1 MKGVVLEPG
10 DRVLVRNLKER
21 GGPGKL
27 RAYWE
32 NTVYVVK
39 ERIADGPVYKVAPT
53 TGGNKFQILHRNLL
67 HLVNDLPLDLPQQT
81 QKTSSEQKSL
91 TVPPAERRFKSRA
104 RDRHENMRDK
114 TMPSSESSDSDDET
128 PRYWLRVPVM
138 REPEHTQ
145 TRPPADLQKDID
157 PGIND
162 KRCEQVRLHIQQKR
176 VETPVRENMD
186 VIDVIPREEQHL
198 PVEAA
203 SSEPEQ
209 EDMNEAVEETTSP
222 PLTSRTPH
230 PSQISNSVPWRSTR
244 DRRPTQRLTYDSL
257 GQPLYRP
264 QPMVNTV
271 GAGGTSSMP
280 VWEIMTHPM
289 SPHTPFMFPLYQPA
303 MMYTVPFFT
312 Y

>member
-1 MKGVVLEPG
+1 
-10 DRVLVRNLKER
+10 
-21 GGPGKL
+21 
-27 RAYWE
+27 
-32 NTVYVVK
+32 
-39 ERIADGPVYKVAPT
+39 
-53 TGGNKFQILHRNLL
+53 
-67 HLVNDLPLDLPQQT
+67 
-81 QKTSSEQKSL
+81 
-91 TVPPAERRFKSRA
+91 
-104 RDRHENMRDK
+104 
-114 TMPSSESSDSDDET
+114 
-128 PRYWLRVPVM
+128 M
-138 REPEHTQ
+138 REPEHNQ
-145 TRPPADLQKDID
+145 TRPSADLQQDID
-157 PGIND
+157 PGTND

-186 VIDVIPREEQHL
+186 VIDVTPREEQHL
-198 PVEAA
+198 PVE

-209 EDMNEAVEETTSP
+209 EDMNEAGEETASR

-257 GQPLYRP
+257 GQPSYQP

-271 GAGGTSSMP
+271 GVRGTSSMP

-289 SPHTPFMFPLYQPA
+289 SPNAPFMLPLYQPA